1 MQLAC
6 ASKSKLWNMWD
17 RSSED
22 EVGRP
27 LNVDTEGRVSPAQW
41 YHSQRRIIE
50 PMPSG
55 PLCGKVALCVWAV
68 GSPAQTLVP
77 HSWDIYSLLPE
88 SCCAGILGDWVSFR
102 GLIVSH
108 KSERNLPGPSLSP
121 LTLAPAGRG
130 RLLDSRGHCRVTLC
144 GAS

>member
-1 MQLAC
+1 M
-6 ASKSKLWNMWD
+6 
-17 RSSED
+17 
-22 EVGRP
+22 
-27 LNVDTEGRVSPAQW
+27 
-41 YHSQRRIIE
+41 E

-55 PLCGKVALCVWAV
+55 PLRGEVALCVRAA
-68 GSPAQTLVP
+68 GSAGQAFVP
-77 HSWDIYSLLPE
+77 NSWDVYSLLPE

-130 RLLDSRGHCRVTLC
+130 RLLDSRGHCGVALC